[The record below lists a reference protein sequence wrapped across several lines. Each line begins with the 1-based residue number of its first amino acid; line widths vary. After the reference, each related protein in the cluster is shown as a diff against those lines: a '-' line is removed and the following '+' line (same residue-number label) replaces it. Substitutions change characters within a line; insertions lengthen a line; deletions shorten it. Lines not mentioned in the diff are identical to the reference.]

1 MNWRAKTFRGLK
13 KLLYNLLFF
22 LFLCVECSSS
32 LYQVEWVVD
41 GDTIRLKNG
50 WSIRYLLINTPE
62 LGEVFSREATQ
73 KNRELTENQWVRL
86 EFDVQKMDAYGR
98 YLAFVFSKNK
108 MVNQVLVDEGLAHL
122 LIIPPNRKYETVLL
136 EAQRKAQKEKKGIWS
151 TEEYSTLLHISSFR
165 ANPEGDERE
174 DPNREYVRIVNITS
188 KSLSLK
194 GFQVKDNQGNTYT
207 FGDISLPPGYSVLLY
222 SGVGEDQLDPKEQ
235 LRVYWNS
242 PQPIWNNEGDTCS
255 IYDSEGNLITQKVY
269 EP

>member
-1 MNWRAKTFRGLK
+1 M
-13 KLLYNLLFF
+13 
-22 LFLCVECSSS
+22 
-32 LYQVEWVVD
+32 EWVVD